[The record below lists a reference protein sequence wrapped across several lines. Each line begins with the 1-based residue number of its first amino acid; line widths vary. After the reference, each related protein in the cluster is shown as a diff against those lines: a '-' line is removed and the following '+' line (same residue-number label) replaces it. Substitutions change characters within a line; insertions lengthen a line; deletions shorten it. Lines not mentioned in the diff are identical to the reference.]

1 MKIFEIIGT
10 IIIMLGIILV
20 YDARTISKKLFS
32 SADQNV
38 ATLILKIVGFSMFII
53 GGLLIMFLNN

>member
-38 ATLILKIVGFSMFII
+38 ATLIKYVWRLK
-53 GGLLIMFLNN
+53 